1 MKICFLIPDGVG
13 IRNYL
18 YSDVVKGL
26 IEQGHEVIVWHS
38 LGKDLILQVKKYIDV
53 DFEDFDFIHRP
64 EAPIV
69 KFIRE
74 SAVLARLRKNRE
86 IRSNPTILSNWN
98 PSKKGWKNKIFYKGV
113 EIVSNYLKD
122 FSAIS
127 KWEEYG
133 FEKSKSGI
141 SFQEAKSFLQEQK
154 PDILFCT
161 HQRVPSVTSALMAA
175 KAIGIKTYTA
185 IFSWDNLPKAR
196 LPFRTDKYLVWSQ
209 YMKNELLTYYPDIN
223 ENQIEITSTPQFDF
237 YRKKE
242 LIYSR
247 EEFAQKYGLNPT
259 RKWVC
264 YSGSD
269 SISSPHDPDYL
280 EQIARALRQNENVQL
295 IFREVPVES
304 NKRFQK
310 VFEKHPE
317 IINISPEWV
326 KSSQWGSFFPMPSDI
341 RLLVNL
347 AYHCNVVINLGSTM
361 ALDFAVFNSNGLY
374 LRYDQP
380 YEKERLVKHIYN
392 YEHFSTMKGLD
403 PVGWIDAEEDILSKV
418 NSALE
423 RPESIGPDRLKW
435 FHRIVEPDKNHT
447 SSERIVRSLTQ

>member
-1 MKICFLIPDGVG
+1 MKVCFLIPDGVG

-38 LGKDLILQVKKYIDV
+38 LGKELIGQVKDFINV
-53 DFEDFDFIHRP
+53 DFEDYDFFHRP
-64 EAPIV
+64 ELPVV
-69 KFIRE
+69 KFVRE
-74 SAVLARLRKNRE
+74 TAVLARLRKNME
-86 IRSNPTILSNWN
+86 IRSNPTIMNNWK
-98 PSKKGWKNKIFYKGV
+98 PSQSGWKNKLFYSGV
-113 EIVSNYLKD
+113 AFASRFLKD
-122 FSAIS
+122 YPDIS
-127 KWEEYG
+127 NWEKYG
-133 FEKSKSGI
+133 FEKSKASL
-141 SFQEAKSFLQEQK
+141 SYQEAKSFLSQHK

-161 HQRVPSVTSALMAA
+161 HQRVPSVTSALIAA
-175 KAIGIKTYTA
+175 NDVGIKTYTA

-196 LPFRTDKYLVWSQ
+196 LPFRTDKYLVWSR
-209 YMKNELLTYYPDIN
+209 YMKNELLTYYPDID
-223 ENQIEITSTPQFDF
+223 EDQIEITSTPQFDF

-247 EEFAQKYGLNPT
+247 EEFAEKYGLNPAK
-259 RKWVC
+259 KWVC

-269 SISSPHDPDYL
+269 IISSPHDPDYL
-280 EQIARALRQNENVQL
+280 FQVARALKGNEEVQL

-304 NKRFQK
+304 NQRFRE
-310 VFEKHPE
+310 VFEEHPE
-317 IINISPEWV
+317 IVNISPEWV

-380 YEKERLVKHIYN
+380 YEKRRLVKHIYA
-392 YEHFSTMKGLD
+392 YEHFATMKGLD
-403 PVGWIDAEEDILSKV
+403 PVGWIDSEDEILSKV
-418 NSALE
+418 NLALAN
-423 RPESIGPDRLKW
+423 PDMTGPDRMKW
-435 FHRIVEPDKNHT
+435 FYRIVEPDDDFT
-447 SSERIVRSLTQ
+447 SSERIVRTLTH